1 MTRNLHTLFNLS
13 LLSIV
18 LLVISTS
25 PALSDYRELTETDY
39 TIEVVASELDRPW
52 SLAFLPDGRLLVTER
67 SGQLRIIDNGVVS
80 EPVLGVPAV
89 FAKSQGGL
97 FDVVLHPDYAQ
108 NQWIYLSYAYGDD
121 SANATRLA
129 RAKLDGN
136 ALVDLEVL
144 FTASPWK
151 NTPVHYGGRF
161 AFIKGNKLL
170 LGIGDGFDFREMAQL
185 TNSHTGSIVRLND
198 DGSIP
203 TDNPFVDASDAQDA
217 IWTYGHRNPQA
228 IVYDNDLDIV
238 YAHEHGP
245 AGGDE
250 LNVIVRGRNYGWPI
264 ATYGRDYSGAEISP
278 FTEYCGTSQPILH
291 WTPSIA
297 PGGMALVKGDAF
309 PMLQGN
315 LLVAALKAR
324 EVRRLHVNDDGTITQ
339 QSLFKELGQRI
350 RDVRV
355 ADDGS
360 LYLLTD
366 SNEGQVLRVTEQSQ

>member
-1 MTRNLHTLFNLS
+1 MIRNLHTLFNLS

-18 LLVISTS
+18 LLAISTN

-80 EPVLGVPAV
+80 EPVSGVPEV

-108 NQWIYLSYAYGDD
+108 NQWIYLSYAHGDNN
-121 SANATRLA
+121 ANATRLA
-129 RAKLDGN
+129 RAKLDGH

-161 AFIKGNKLL
+161 AFIQGNKLL

-185 TNSHTGSIVRLND
+185 TDSHTGSIVRLND

-203 TDNPFVDASDAQDA
+203 FDNPFVDATDAQDA

-228 IVYDNDLDIV
+228 IVYDKELDIV

-250 LNVIVRGRNYGWPI
+250 LNVIARGRNYGWPI

-278 FTEYCGTSQPILH
+278 FTEYRGTSQPILH

-309 PMLQGN
+309 PMLKGN

-355 ADDGS
+355 AEDGS

-366 SNEGQVLRVTEQSQ
+366 SNEGQVLRVTE

>member
-1 MTRNLHTLFNLS
+1 MIRNLHAIFNLS
-13 LLSIV
+13 LLSIA
-18 LLVISTS
+18 LLAISTS
-25 PALSDYRELTETDY
+25 TVLSDYRELTETDY
-39 TIEVVASELDRPW
+39 TIEVVASELDHPW

-67 SGQLRIIDNGVVS
+67 SGQLRIVDNGVVS
-80 EPVLGVPAV
+80 EPVSGVPAV

-108 NQWIYLSYAYGDD
+108 NQWIYLSYAHGDD
-121 SANATRLA
+121 NANATRLA

-161 AFIKGNKLL
+161 AFIKDNTLL

-185 TNSHTGSIVRLND
+185 TDSHTGSIVRLND

-203 TDNPFVDASDAQDA
+203 TDNPFVDATDAQDA
-217 IWTYGHRNPQA
+217 IWSYGHRNPQA
-228 IVYDNDLDIV
+228 IVYDKDLDIV

-250 LNVIVRGRNYGWPI
+250 LNVIVRGNNYGWPI
-264 ATYGRDYSGAEISP
+264 ATYGRDYSGAQISP
-278 FTEYCGTSQPILH
+278 FTEYRGTSQPVLH

-324 EVRRLHVNDDGTITQ
+324 EVRRLHINDDGTVTQ

-355 ADDGS
+355 ANDGS

-366 SNEGQVLRVTEQSQ
+366 SSEGQVLRVKE